1 MRSSAFSIL
10 VALLFF
16 LNGCSESLTMS
27 EKETAEILYTLSSDE
42 MKGRHALSEEIKL
55 AENYIADKFD
65 MYGLEQLDSQS
76 DYFQSFNLQDV
87 SIVSEQLVLN
97 KQEIDKELYF
107 GFYSDDLVELSQAN
121 TELVYLEAGR
131 NFRNQFN
138 QFRNSSENLII
149 VVDPTYEDI
158 FQRYQSFYSR
168 NNRIMEGE
176 IRGNIIFVLNDVPI
190 NNYSAVI
197 TTESEY
203 HGLRNVV
210 GKITGNRTNEI
221 VIFSAHHDH
230 LGIRNAVSSDS
241 IANGANDNASGV
253 TAVIQLAKHFAK
265 QTKPE
270 RTLLFVTF
278 TAEEMGGFGSEYF
291 SKQQDPDEV
300 VAMFNIEM
308 IGKPAVS
315 GPNSAWI
322 SGYERS
328 TFGEILSES
337 AHNSNYEFYPDP
349 YPNQNLFYRSDNAV
363 LARLGVPAHSISTT
377 PIDVDRDYHE
387 VTDEFETI
395 DISHLNNTIH
405 AIAKAAEIIISGRA
419 TPTRVDTSLVD

>member
-1 MRSSAFSIL
+1 MRSSVFSIL
-10 VALLFF
+10 AAFLFF
-16 LNGCSESLTMS
+16 FIGCSETLTMS

-55 AENYIADKFD
+55 VENFIADKFD
-65 MYGLEQLDSQS
+65 MYGLEQPNSQP

-87 SIVSEQLVLN
+87 SIESEQLVIN
-97 KQEIDKELYF
+97 NQEVDKELYF
-107 GFYSDDLVELSQAN
+107 GFYTDNLVELSETN
-121 TELVYLEAGR
+121 TKLVYLEAGR

-149 VVDPTYEDI
+149 VVDPAYEDI

-176 IRGNIIFVLNDVPI
+176 IQGNIIFLLTEAPI
-190 NNYSAVI
+190 SSYSAVI

-253 TAVIQLAKHFAK
+253 TAVLQLAKHFAK
-265 QTKPE
+265 QPKPE

-291 SKQQDPDEV
+291 SKQQDSDEI

-308 IGKPAVS
+308 VGKPAVS

-322 SGYERS
+322 TGYERS
-328 TFGEILSES
+328 TFGEILSKS
-337 AHNSNYEFYPDP
+337 AENSNYEFYPDP
-349 YPNQNLFYRSDNAV
+349 YPNQNLFHRSDNAV

-387 VTDEFETI
+387 VTDEFDTI
-395 DISHLNNTIH
+395 DISHLNNTIR

>member
-1 MRSSAFSIL
+1 
-10 VALLFF
+10 
-16 LNGCSESLTMS
+16 MS

-42 MKGRHALSEEIKL
+42 MKGRHALSKEIKL

-65 MYGLEQLDSQS
+65 MYGLEQPDSQS

-87 SIVSEQLVLN
+87 SIVSEQLVIN
-97 KQEIDKELYF
+97 NQEIDNELYF
-107 GFYSDDLVELSQAN
+107 GFYSDDFVELTATN

-149 VVDPTYEDI
+149 VVDPSYEDI

-176 IRGNIIFVLNDVPI
+176 IQGNIIFVLSEAPI
-190 NNYSAVI
+190 SSYSAVI

-253 TAVIQLAKHFAK
+253 TAVLQLAKHFAK
-265 QTKPE
+265 QPKPE
-270 RTLLFVTF
+270 RTLMFVTF

-291 SKQQDPDEV
+291 SKQQDPDDI

-308 IGKPAVS
+308 VGKPAVS

-322 SGYERS
+322 TGYERS
-328 TFGEILSES
+328 TFGEILSKS
-337 AHNSNYEFYPDP
+337 AENSNYEFYPDP

-387 VTDEFETI
+387 VTDEFDTI

-405 AIAKAAEIIISGRA
+405 AIAKAAEIIISGEA